1 MTAPN
6 KNTILI
12 VVEISLYLLAAFV
25 VYLLLKKIGLIQ
37 PKPDTNEEK
46 QAAKSPQQIK
56 TDIVTTKAFNT
67 KYYLTKPVT
76 SVLTEPEARDY
87 ATKIHK
93 AFNPTELMLGLR
105 MLASITN
112 SPETVIGIIQQLAN
126 KAQVSQIAAFY
137 MQLFGT
143 SLSEDIANHF
153 TKTDAANI
161 FTIVNGL
168 PDE

>member
-1 MTAPN
+1 MTAPS

-12 VVEISLYLLAAFV
+12 VVEISLYLLASFV

-37 PKPDTNEEK
+37 SKPSTDEEK

-56 TDIVTTKAFNT
+56 TDIVTANAFNP

-76 SVLTEPEARDY
+76 SVLTEPEATDY
-87 ATKIHK
+87 ASKIHK
-93 AFNPTELMLGLR
+93 AFNPTELMLGFK

-112 SPETVIGIIQQLAN
+112 SPEVVIGIIQQLAN

-137 MQLFGT
+137 QQSYGT

-161 FTIVNGL
+161 YTIANSL